1 MNPRSM
7 TASSQGLGARRD
19 AEKTLVAPHPAPLL
33 LLCLVAPA
41 SMPALLGQKL
51 LGITSRAEALK

>member
-1 MNPRSM
+1 M